1 MTPQPFAPD
10 CDRWR
15 TTSTT
20 DSLDATGGVVD
31 RYARDIEVPEDRDV
45 EAVFR
50 LLEERLLSYRIFP
63 ERLVRP
69 EICSE
74 DGRLHEGTTIVQHVA
89 IGPLRLEAAVRVVR
103 LWRDESDDGVES
115 GFTYATLEGHP
126 ERGIS
131 TFRIRRRS
139 GERTITFLI
148 DARSRPGSL
157 LTRLGGPFAR
167 RFQRHATEAALAR
180 FAALDRTD

>member
-1 MTPQPFAPD
+1 M
-10 CDRWR
+10 
-15 TTSTT
+15 TTSAT
-20 DSLDATGGVVD
+20 DSLHGTGGVVD
-31 RYARDIEVPEDRDV
+31 RYTRDIEVPDDRDV

-50 LLEERLLSYRIFP
+50 LLEERLLTYRIFP
-63 ERLVRP
+63 PRVMRP
-69 EICSE
+69 EICSG

-103 LWRDESDDGVES
+103 VWRDHEADTEES

-126 ERGIS
+126 ERGIA

-139 GERTITFLI
+139 GGRTVTFLI

-157 LTRLGGPFAR
+157 LARLSGPFAR